1 MTELTRS
8 FIAVPVP
15 PEVVEKLRAAQERL
29 RSACA
34 DVKWVSPDGFHITLK
49 FLGGVER
56 ERLDAVWRDV
66 SHSLT
71 DCRAFAMQ
79 FRGVGAFPSPT
90 RARVIWAGVVEGA
103 AELEALAERV
113 EQACT
118 EHGFER
124 ENRPFQAHLTLGRV
138 RDPGPAPELAAAMG
152 ELSEADLGQARVDRV
167 LLMRSELTRQGA
179 IYHELEQ
186 RELKGEGES
195 DG

>member
-1 MTELTRS
+1 MAELIRS
-8 FIAVPVP
+8 FIAVPAP
-15 PEVVEKLRAAQERL
+15 PEVAEKLRAAQERL
-29 RSACA
+29 RSAPA

-66 SHSLT
+66 SDSLT

-90 RARVIWAGVVEGA
+90 RARVIWAGVVAGA
-103 AELEALAERV
+103 AELAALAERV
-113 EQACT
+113 EQACA

-124 ENRPFQAHLTLGRV
+124 EKRPFQAHLTLGRV
-138 RDPGPAPELAAAMG
+138 RNPAATPELAVAVR
-152 ELSEADLGQARVDRV
+152 ELGEADFGGARVDRV